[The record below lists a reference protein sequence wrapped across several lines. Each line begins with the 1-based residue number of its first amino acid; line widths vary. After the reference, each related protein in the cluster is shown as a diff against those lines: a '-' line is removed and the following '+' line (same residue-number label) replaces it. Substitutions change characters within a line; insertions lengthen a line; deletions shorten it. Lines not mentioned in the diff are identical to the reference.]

1 MPEND
6 TATTHPKMDNP
17 FARLFPCLRSFIT
30 FQKQK
35 VPELIFFPYADVLSV
50 GLVLDDG
57 ENVHHLKDAELEQLG
72 VSVDVAIDVAVGN
85 LHQMSAGSFRTV
97 QAGFYTSPWK
107 DSYDGAR
114 LLLTDL
120 FSSLDVDGE
129 IVALT
134 PTTDSLFVTGSNDPI
149 GLELLMQIGSTLV
162 KEQNSV
168 LALPLVLRNG
178 LWEPFS
184 PPITDA
190 IFDTINAYRMNV
202 LSQLYEAQESIVR
215 ESADNYLPERVEPP
229 ARWELSKGKPELTW
243 ELVKP
248 KAPKR
253 ERLFVSPFILGNDK
267 NRGYLYSRT
276 SVMEGSINLIPEC
289 EIVEFFQSD
298 QGQKTCL
305 ARATFSKV
313 AEVLSNNLVLEK
325 SLHPARWRLNTFP
338 DAAQL
343 TALGIA
349 PMTCGQW
356 SLQANSQ
363 SDSKSAASYFT
374 DPQPGSPYSGHG
386 SKNQQNDSVAELQA
400 IVNIPIPDGAL
411 LKHKAEAKG
420 KESVLEFFV
429 PNSIA
434 ELKDFYLKHLKVGS
448 AAEVPTELGM
458 FTIVENIG
466 AACTREAWF
475 GPSKVDDQTLLRLIK
490 RVNFS
495 TPAVHNAFIKQSQSL
510 RAFEELFGISL
521 PENAQP
527 KDNLQTTAEN
537 TLQNFVTKDTP
548 DSVLQFLRIQ
558 MSGANTVYI
567 AGDKQNPHVVIKMNT
582 GLIGTVSTDK
592 TPDGTHFSLAK
603 SATTEHHQPDLTVR

>member
-1 MPEND
+1 MND
-6 TATTHPKMDNP
+6 SNTSNSGVTPNNP
-17 FARLFPCLRSFIT
+17 LSRLFPRLRTYIS
-30 FQKQK
+30 FQKADN
-35 VPELIFFPYADVLSV
+35 PELIFFPYADVLSV
-50 GLVLDDG
+50 GLFLDDG
-57 ENVHHLKDAELEQLG
+57 ENVHHLKDSELEQLG
-72 VSVDVAIDVAVGN
+72 VSVDVAIDIAVGN

-120 FSSLDVDGE
+120 FSRLDVDGE

-184 PPITDA
+184 PPITDP

-202 LSQLYEAQESIVR
+202 LSQLYEAQESMVR
-215 ESADNYLPERVEPP
+215 ESADDYLPERVEPP
-229 ARWELSKGKPELTW
+229 ARWELSKGKSELTW

-248 KAPKR
+248 KAQKR

-276 SVMEGSINLIPEC
+276 SVMEGSINLVPEC
-289 EIVEFFQSD
+289 EIVEFFQRD
-298 QGQKTCL
+298 QGQKTCV
-305 ARATFSKV
+305 ARATFGRVS
-313 AEVLSNNLVLEK
+313 EVLSNSLVLEQT
-325 SLHPARWRLNTFP
+325 LYPARWRLSSFP

-349 PMTCGQW
+349 PMTCGVW
-356 SLQANSQ
+356 SLQSNAQ
-363 SDSKSAASYFT
+363 SDSDSNATSNYFANT
-374 DPQPGSPYSGHG
+374 QPGSPDS
-386 SKNQQNDSVAELQA
+386 QQKSSVEQNNSVAELQA

-420 KESVLEFFV
+420 KESVLEFIV
-429 PNSIA
+429 PNSEA
-434 ELKDFYLKHLKVGS
+434 ELKEFYLKKLKVGS

-475 GPSKVDDQTLLRLIK
+475 GPSKVDGQTLVRLIK

-495 TPAVHNAFIKQSQSL
+495 TPSVHNAFIKQSQSL
-510 RAFEELFGISL
+510 RTLEELFGVSL
-521 PENAQP
+521 PENVQP
-527 KDNLQTTAEN
+527 KDSLQTTTEN
-537 TLQNFVTKDTP
+537 KLQNFVTKDTP
-548 DSVLQFLRIQ
+548 DTVLQFLRVQ
-558 MSGANTVYI
+558 MSGPNTVYVP
-567 AGDKQNPHVVIKMNT
+567 GDKLNPHVVIRMNT
-582 GLIGTVSTDK
+582 GLIGTVLPDK
-592 TPDGTHFSLAK
+592 TPEGTHFSLAK
-603 SATTEHHQPDLTVR
+603 SVDG